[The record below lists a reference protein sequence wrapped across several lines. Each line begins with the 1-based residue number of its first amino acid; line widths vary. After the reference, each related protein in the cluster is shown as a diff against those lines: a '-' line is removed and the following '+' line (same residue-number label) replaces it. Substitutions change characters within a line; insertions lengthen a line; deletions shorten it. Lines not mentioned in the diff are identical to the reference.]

1 MIHKKVVR
9 DFHVW
14 CAKSKIRISEI
25 GGGTDWAHRFGKKLS
40 ERDGDRILSE
50 VFGEKL
56 DSQTLMHYYS
66 DAVRGK
72 ANPYFLCAAFLD
84 YPGLI
89 TCIGKIAENGS
100 PDEVLKDIKK
110 LPVLDFLLKYY
121 IGAET
126 GTHSISTVS
135 DGYMI
140 NDFLKVTIKW
150 RVVFEWINSEGV
162 HKEKYISDQ
171 WWYTKEEVMH
181 DLETPNLLKYG
192 KKYDAFWRL

>member
-40 ERDGDRILSE
+40 ERDVDRILSE

-72 ANPYFLCAAFLD
+72 ANPYFCAPLFWIKTMLYALMTMEISFYITIRTDRASDFLGTI
-84 YPGLI
+84 PGL
-89 TCIGKIAENGS
+89 S
-100 PDEVLKDIKK
+100 RVLEKSAKTESRT
-110 LPVLDFLLKYY
+110 KY
-121 IGAET
+121 
-126 GTHSISTVS
+126 
-135 DGYMI
+135 
-140 NDFLKVTIKW
+140 
-150 RVVFEWINSEGV
+150 
-162 HKEKYISDQ
+162 
-171 WWYTKEEVMH
+171 
-181 DLETPNLLKYG
+181 
-192 KKYDAFWRL
+192 